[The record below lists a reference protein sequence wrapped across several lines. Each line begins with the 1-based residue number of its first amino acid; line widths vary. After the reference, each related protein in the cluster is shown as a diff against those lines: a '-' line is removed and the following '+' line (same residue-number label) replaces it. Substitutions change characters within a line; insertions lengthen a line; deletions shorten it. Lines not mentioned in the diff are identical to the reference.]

1 MDIFCINLHLLQI
14 HDLRITS
21 YGNKSFLK
29 KNKSGLSFYV
39 MLSKEIAEYK
49 VHQIGPEV
57 YTTAMMF
64 HSNSQFNDFSRTTQK
79 PIKMSCIV
87 I

>member
-1 MDIFCINLHLLQI
+1 
-14 HDLRITS
+14 
-21 YGNKSFLK
+21 
-29 KNKSGLSFYV
+29 
-39 MLSKEIAEYK
+39 MLSKEIEEYK
-49 VHQIGPEV
+49 VRQIVPEV

-64 HSNSQFNDFSRTTQK
+64 HSNSQLNDFSRTTQK